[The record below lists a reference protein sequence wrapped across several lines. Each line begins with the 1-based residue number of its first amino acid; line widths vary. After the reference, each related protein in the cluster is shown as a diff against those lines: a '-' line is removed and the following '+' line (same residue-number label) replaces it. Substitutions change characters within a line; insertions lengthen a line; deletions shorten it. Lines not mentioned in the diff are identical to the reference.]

1 MCQAFADMRLEGRL
15 EGIRVGREEGF
26 NEKGI
31 QVYINAISRGMSEE
45 DAKAIAEISD
55 ELMEVARKRIEN

>member
-55 ELMEVARKRIEN
+55 ELVEVARKRIEN